1 MIRFQNV
8 SATIQGN
15 RILDNINLAI
25 NDGEFVLLCGESG
38 CGKTTLTRL
47 VNGLIPHFVK
57 DVKVD
62 GTVTV
67 EDMKISDS
75 PMYKIA
81 ESVGSVFQN
90 PKTQFFN
97 TDSSAEIAFGL
108 ENIGAGWDSM
118 HKRVAKTISDLGIET
133 LADRSIFSLSGG
145 EKQLLAFASVYA
157 MNPQVYVLDEPSANL
172 DHEAM
177 GKLRRILEIVKK
189 GGHTVLIA
197 EHRLSYLSG
206 LAEDVYK
213 RQQYMQ
219 VSALLNFLLQIG
231 KQA

>member
-1 MIRFQNV
+1 MIQFQNV
-8 SATIQGN
+8 SVTIHSN
-15 RILDNINLAI
+15 KILDNINLTV

-108 ENIGAGWDSM
+108 ENIGAG
-118 HKRVAKTISDLGIET
+118 
-133 LADRSIFSLSGG
+133 
-145 EKQLLAFASVYA
+145 
-157 MNPQVYVLDEPSANL
+157 
-172 DHEAM
+172 
-177 GKLRRILEIVKK
+177 
-189 GGHTVLIA
+189 
-197 EHRLSYLSG
+197 
-206 LAEDVYK
+206 
-213 RQQYMQ
+213 
-219 VSALLNFLLQIG
+219 
-231 KQA
+231 